1 MTSKQKVYDAL
12 NFKETSIVPR
22 FVWYSNKTKEILEK
36 IYNLNGVELDIY
48 MGNDILQTWLS
59 INGEMEREVDDN
71 TVFIDEWGITW
82 KRSGLYNM
90 VIKHPLKNA
99 EYKDIDEYTLP
110 NPLDPKRYENLE
122 YLIKKYGNEYFI
134 GADISG
140 TIFEPAY
147 HLMNME
153 NLLISIAYEDKKVD
167 LLFDKIAEFSLTV
180 AKEAIKRGA
189 DWIWL
194 GDDLGT
200 QAGMIMSPDKWRLY
214 LKPRMERII
223 SEIRKVKS
231 DMVIAYHS
239 CGSIVDII
247 PDLIEIGI
255 NVLNPIQP
263 KALNMDIYEIKRKY
277 GKDITLMGNIDTQ
290 NLMKDATPEGV
301 KKETRKL
308 IDALSVK
315 GGYIFAASHTI
326 QPDVPVENILAMVSE
341 INIKRNQ
348 K

>member
-12 NFKETSIVPR
+12 NFKENSIVPR
-22 FVWYSNKTKEILEK
+22 FVWYSSKTKEKLEK
-36 IYNLNGVELDIY
+36 LYNLNGVELDIY

-59 INGEMEREVDDN
+59 INGEMEREVEDN
-71 TVFIDEWGITW
+71 TIFIDEWGITW
-82 KRSGLYNM
+82 KRSGTHNM

-99 EYKDIDEYTLP
+99 DYKGIEKHTLP
-110 NPLDPKRYENLE
+110 NPIDPKRYENLE
-122 YLIKKYGNEYFI
+122 YLIKEYGNEYFI

-147 HLMNME
+147 HLMDME
-153 NLLISIAYEDKKVD
+153 DLLISIAYEEEKVD
-167 LLFDKIAEFSLTV
+167 LLFDRITEFSLTV

-200 QAGMIMSPDKWRLY
+200 QAGMIMSPDKWRYY
-214 LKPRMERII
+214 LKPRMARII
-223 SEIRKVKS
+223 NEIRKVKS

-290 NLMKDATPEGV
+290 NLMKEATPNEV
-301 KKETRKL
+301 KRETRKL
-308 IDALSVK
+308 IDALSIE

-326 QPDVPVENILAMVSE
+326 QPDVPIENILAMISE
-341 INIKRNQ
+341 LNEE
-348 K
+348 